1 MKETEKK
8 YIERTWESWKI
19 LQTLSCKLRTGFR
32 KKGIKVWVNFYK
44 ETKEEIAGEIWL
56 AR

>member
-32 KKGIKVWVNFYK
+32 KKGIKVWVKFYK
-44 ETKEEIAGEIWL
+44 ETKEEIAGKIWL